1 MAVKKYPWLP
11 PWVAFHEALAMAD
24 RIARKRR
31 RRDCVI
37 TAWVESE
44 FVGDLRKDGCREP
57 MILLDESLPDDAA
70 VCRVVV
76 AQRLKRGGSYRPW
89 SERQRHPGG
98 G

>member
-1 MAVKKYPWLP
+1 MAVTKSPWLP

-31 RRDCVI
+31 RRDCMI

-57 MILLDESLPDDAA
+57 MIRLDTSLPDDAA

-76 AQRLKRGGSYRPW
+76 AQRLNRGRKHAP
-89 SERQRHPGG
+89 RCIL
-98 G
+98 